1 MDTLWAPWR
10 MKYIL
15 DPKHT
20 GGCIFCDN
28 PKADQDRELLILH
41 RGKLCFIM
49 LNLYP
54 YNNGHMMVMPYRH
67 ISRLDEMTPEENAD
81 MMMLTQKCAAVLDEK
96 FRPNGF
102 NIGMNIGQAAGAGID
117 DHLHMHIVPR
127 WSGDCNFMPVI
138 GETKVM
144 PQHLD
149 ATYAA
154 LIDGFKGQMK
164 P

>member
-10 MKYIL
+10 MQYIL
-15 DPKHT
+15 DPNKKS
-20 GGCIFCDN
+20 GGCVFCVEAKTDN
-28 PKADQDRELLILH
+28 DKERLILH
-41 RGKLCFIM
+41 RGVLCFII

-67 ISRLDEMTPEENAD
+67 ISRLEELTAQENAE
-81 MMMLTQKCAAVLDEK
+81 MMTLTQKCTAVLDAVFK
-96 FRPNGF
+96 PAGF

-127 WSGDCNFMPVI
+127 WNGDCNFMPVV

-144 PQHLD
+144 PQHLAD
-149 ATYAA
+149 SYTA
-154 LIDGFKGQMK
+154 LAPGFLK
-164 P
+164 

>member
-15 DPKHT
+15 DPNKKA
-20 GGCIFCDN
+20 GGCVFCVDT
-28 PKADQDRELLILH
+28 KTDGDKERLILH
-41 RGKLCFIM
+41 RGKLCFVI

-67 ISRLDEMTPEENAD
+67 ISRLDELAPEENAE
-81 MMMLTQKCAAVLDEK
+81 MMTLTQKCVVVLDEK
-96 FRPNGF
+96 FKPQGF

-127 WSGDCNFMPVI
+127 WNGDCNFMPVI

-154 LIDGFKGQMK
+154 LVAGFKAGA
-164 P
+164 